1 MRLPAVPVALSL
13 LLLVSC
19 APTKA
24 PPIKGGFTPTRITDR
39 VYVIHGPNQLP
50 SIQNQ
55 GFMNNP
61 GFVLTSKG
69 VVVVDPGSSVQ
80 VGEMLLAQIALVT
93 QDPVIAV
100 FNTHIH
106 GDHWLGNQAIK
117 AAFPKAVIYAH
128 ANMKTK
134 TGVEG
139 ENWVRLLNNLT
150 DGAVKGTQPVA
161 PDVTIDND
169 ETLKL
174 GNSRFRIYHTGKAH
188 TDGDLM
194 IEVIDEKVLFLGD
207 NVNHGRLGR
216 MDDGHFQ
223 GNLAAI
229 DVALKTGA
237 QHFIP
242 GHGLSNGREVI
253 KGYQE
258 YLKTLHAMVKKFYDQ
273 GLADFEMKPQ
283 VAAALAQY
291 KTWTEFDNELGR
303 HISLAYQQI
312 QADAF

>member
-1 MRLPAVPVALSL
+1 
-13 LLLVSC
+13 
-19 APTKA
+19 
-24 PPIKGGFTPTRITDR
+24 
-39 VYVIHGPNQLP
+39 
-50 SIQNQ
+50 
-55 GFMNNP
+55 
-61 GFVLTSKG
+61 VLTSKG

-80 VGEMLLAQIALVT
+80 VGEMLLARIAQVT

-106 GDHWLGNQAIK
+106 GDHWLGNQAVK

-161 PDVTIDND
+161 PDVNIDND

-174 GNSRFRIYHTGKAH
+174 GDTRFRIYHTGKAH
-188 TDGDLM
+188 TDGDIM

-207 NVNHGRLGR
+207 NVINGRLGR
-216 MDDGHFQ
+216 MDDGHFL

-229 DVALKTGA
+229 DMALKTGA
-237 QHFIP
+237 QHFVP
-242 GHGLSNGREVI
+242 GHGQSNGREVI
-253 KGYQE
+253 KGYQG
-258 YLKTLHAMVKKFYDQ
+258 YLKTLHATVKKFYDQ

-283 VAAALAQY
+283 VAAALALY